1 MKLSRYLFVTCLVC
15 SLIAVVATSC
25 GGKKGPS
32 ADDRIKALAAKG
44 VPDSILSNV
53 KLYLYNINSASKSGQ
68 YGSVGSYKDSL
79 KTGLAAA
86 EAWYGKTVQENK
98 TYIESVKKTI
108 ADRKASL
115 TGIALKE
122 CDSILKVADSFVTIN
137 WLIQARTTFEQIDAM
152 MPTLLANQKK
162 AAEIKPKLFGT
173 WKNVHVVRPT
183 EGEENEHYK
192 AVETSVY
199 SFAKDGAFAGTE
211 EKLGQSTPYMKED
224 WKFLS
229 WGKYD
234 LMGDTVYMFITREKC
249 AKQNYTNLNR
259 KTNKWEHKAEPTYDS
274 TFTNHK
280 RDKFITFED
289 LQQNFKKGK

>member
-53 KLYLYNINSASKSGQ
+53 KLYLYNINAASKTGQ
-68 YGSVGSYKDSL
+68 YSSVGSYKDSL

-86 EAWYGKTVQENK
+86 EAWYGKTIQENK
-98 TYIESVKKTI
+98 IYIESIKKTI

-115 TGIALKE
+115 TGIALKD
-122 CDSILKVADSFVTIN
+122 CDSLLKIADSFATMN
-137 WLIQARTTFEQIDAM
+137 WLIQARTTFEYIDAI
-152 MPTLLANQKK
+152 MPTLLQNQKK
-162 AAEIKPKLFGT
+162 AAEIRPKLFGT
-173 WKNVHVVRPT
+173 WKNVNVIHPT
-183 EGEENEHYK
+183 EGEENAHYK
-192 AVETSVY
+192 AVETSHY
-199 SFAKDGAFAGTE
+199 TFAKDGAFSGIE

-229 WGKYD
+229 WGTFD

-249 AKQNYTNLNR
+249 PKQNYTNLNR
-259 KTNKWEHKAEPTYDS
+259 KTNIWERKAEPTYDS
-274 TFTNHK
+274 TITNHK
-280 RDKFITFED
+280 KDKFITFED
-289 LQQNFKKGK
+289 LQRNFKKGK